1 MAYALFNENG
11 YDYFDDYNQNLFS
24 ADNTHVDLFEYI
36 TKDFSCLPELLEQYI
51 SQRLDITTFKLKKKA
66 NSTECIDRI
75 EEILKS
81 SHHPYYVHEH
91 RKVIKNAIGNY
102 FNELLV
108 YSCYRLESLSD
119 EYAKDK
125 AWYTDK
131 INFLMEPLLKSG
143 DTAPTDFY
151 DKLQK
156 WIHPEEYGIE
166 EFLTID
172 IPRKIPSGF
181 DNEIETQVFIY
192 NMLYFILD
200 ISVLGIKELTI
211 PQRIWLYSNIFDE
224 KNYHSAEMGITQL
237 ISFLPP
243 VSHQNKHAYS
253 FNTENEEKLNEIFY
267 PLHNIR
273 TLNIGRDGIPANL
286 MKNFNA
292 AVENAKSITTTAVV
306 HEKYEIDNLKQLLY
320 LEVIS
325 MIKSNIMIRK
335 CKNCGKYFI
344 VNNRKTVYC
353 NRIDE
358 HGMCCSAVG
367 PNRSFQQKLKEDEAL
382 KIYTRAYKTHFARFR
397 KKTMTQEDFSNWCAD
412 AKRKLNEVR
421 SETLD
426 IAAFQEWLKK

>member
-11 YDYFDDYNQNLFS
+11 YDYIDDSDHSLFI
-24 ADNTHVDLFEYI
+24 ADNTHIDLFEYI
-36 TKDFSCLPELLEQYI
+36 TKDFSCLPKLLEQYI
-51 SQRLDITTFKLKKKA
+51 SQRLDITTFELKRKA
-66 NSTECIDRI
+66 NSTEYIDRI
-75 EEILKS
+75 EKILKS
-81 SHHPYYVHEH
+81 SHPYNEHEC

-102 FNELLV
+102 FNKLLV
-108 YSCYRLESLSD
+108 YSCYHLESLSKK
-119 EYAKDK
+119 YAKDK

-131 INFLMEPLLKSG
+131 INFLMEPLLKG
-143 DTAPTDFY
+143 GNIDPIDFY

-156 WIHPEEYGIE
+156 RIDPEEYEIE
-166 EFLTID
+166 DFFITD
-172 IPRKIPSGF
+172 IPRKMPSGF
-181 DNEIETQVFIY
+181 DDEIETQVLIY

-200 ISVLGIKELTI
+200 ISVPGIKELTI
-211 PQRIWLYSNIFDE
+211 PQRIWFYCNIFDE
-224 KNYHSAEMGITQL
+224 RIYHSAEIGITQL

-243 VSHQNKHAYS
+243 ASHQNKHAYS

-273 TLNIGRDGIPANL
+273 KLNIERNGVPANL

-306 HEKYEIDNLKQLLY
+306 HEKYEIDDLKQLLY

-335 CKNCGKYFI
+335 CKNCGKYFV
-344 VNNRKTVYC
+344 VNNRKIVYC

-367 PNRSFQQKLKEDEAL
+367 PNHSFQQKLEEDEAL
-382 KIYTRAYKTHFARFR
+382 KIYTRAYKTHSARVR
-397 KKTMTQEDFSNWCAD
+397 KKKMTEEDLENWRIN
-412 AKRKLNEVR
+412 AKKKLNEVR
-421 SETLD
+421 SGTLD